1 MRLSAALAFLK
12 CSSAVANIEAVRRKN
27 IFLNC
32 QQNAITSHK
41 DVYIGKKRTSG
52 SIWECWILDLTKIF
66 HNTIKIVSE
75 KKIKIGIY
83 PFKHVYFKNRKV
95 PRKKT
100 LLLANLGLFMWA
112 KVKLFD
118 MKRINRKLMY
128 LEAVKTFCPSS
139 WFLFY
144 FFSLSV

>member
-32 QQNAITSHK
+32 QQNVITSHK

-66 HNTIKIVSE
+66 YNTIKIVSE

-95 PRKKT
+95 PRKKNT
-100 LLLANLGLFMWA
+100 LTCKPWFIYVGESKIVWHETHQQE
-112 KVKLFD
+112 
-118 MKRINRKLMY
+118 IN
-128 LEAVKTFCPSS
+128 VFGSS
-139 WFLFY
+139 
-144 FFSLSV
+144 

>member
-12 CSSAVANIEAVRRKN
+12 CSSPVANIEAVRRKN

-66 HNTIKIVSE
+66 YNTIKIVSE

-95 PRKKT
+95 PRKKNT
-100 LLLANLGLFMWA
+100 LTCKPWFIYVGESKIVWHETHQQE
-112 KVKLFD
+112 
-118 MKRINRKLMY
+118 IN
-128 LEAVKTFCPSS
+128 VFGSS
-139 WFLFY
+139 
-144 FFSLSV
+144 